1 MHRLLAVLMLVL
13 LPFQFSWAAVAS
25 YCMHERTS
33 AQAQH
38 VGHHEHK
45 HETADLPNKAEQGLQ
60 AADTFDVDC
69 CLCHGLGIG
78 VTHFFVSMKAPTVPA
93 SVVIQSALPLSGIA
107 QSPPERPQWRSLA

>member
-33 AQAQH
+33 AQVQH

-45 HETADLPNKAEQGLQ
+45 HEASSLPDKDGHGLQ
-60 AADTFDVDC
+60 AADAFDVDC

-78 VTHFFVSMKAPTVPA
+78 VTRFFVDMKASTAPI
-93 SVVIQSALPLSGIA
+93 SVVIQSALPLSSIA
-107 QSPPERPQWRSLA
+107 PSPPERPQWRPLA